1 MAKEVGADMGVTAPA
16 DRRFRRS
23 QIHATRRRRLRT
35 RPMWRGLRAAI
46 VLAALAFGG
55 FWAAQAAVDL
65 PWLRVQHIRVHG
77 NQRVHEGE
85 VLTLLDG
92 LKGDNLLTADLD
104 RWRSRLFASAWVA
117 DATFRRRLPGT
128 VDVEIRERAPM
139 GIARVGTGLILM
151 DAAGIAIDEYGPRYA
166 DCDLPII
173 DGLVEN
179 PSSRP
184 LKIDGARSR
193 LVSRLMSELRTRPD
207 LAQRVSQIDVKDAH
221 DVHVILDGDSAVIR
235 LGDAHFV
242 ERLESYVGLQA
253 RIREQVP
260 DIDYVDLRFG
270 KHVAVR
276 PASSAA
282 DDAASRA
289 TPSGAQAPGRR
300 PQR

>member
-1 MAKEVGADMGVTAPA
+1 MAVTAPA

-35 RPMWRGLRAAI
+35 RPFWRGLRAAI
-46 VLAALAFGG
+46 VLAVLAFSGY
-55 FWAAQAAVDL
+55 WAAQAAVDL

-77 NQRVHEGE
+77 NQRVHAGE

-92 LKGDNLLTADLD
+92 LKGDNLLTTDLD

-128 VDVEIRERAPM
+128 VDVEIRERVPM
-139 GIARVGTGLILM
+139 GVARVGTNLILM

-179 PSSRP
+179 PSSLP
-184 LKIDGARSR
+184 LKIDGARSQ

-207 LAQRVSQIDVKDAH
+207 LAQRVSQIDVHDAH
-221 DVHVILDGDSAVIR
+221 DVHVILDGDSAVVR
-235 LGDAHFV
+235 LGDAQFV

-276 PASSAA
+276 PASSAVG
-282 DDAASRA
+282 DAAPDTTAPRA
-289 TPSGAQAPGRR
+289 QVPGPR